1 MLEVSHHIW
10 KLNHK
15 KGTGDRYEIDNTTV
29 GDYINWGCFAVL
41 LVLTCWSLQRMVFSV
56 PGYVPLNYRY
66 DENKLSVHD
75 AVIYQFL
82 CEAMHTTVQ
91 Q

>member
-1 MLEVSHHIW
+1 
-10 KLNHK
+10 
-15 KGTGDRYEIDNTTV
+15 
-29 GDYINWGCFAVL
+29 
-41 LVLTCWSLQRMVFSV
+41 MVFSV

-75 AVIYQFL
+75 AVIYKFL

-91 Q
+91 QQIEGMPNLYNTDGEHNTIRLTARSGFDLFNEQ